1 MGGAA
6 THLRLV
12 VDDDVAHGAA
22 VLAGRQHAADGVE
35 HGGVLAHRHLTRERV
50 DGLVHARHLERL
62 GLDDRTVVPLVQ
74 EVAVLAVQRGL
85 VRLAGA
91 GAQQKV
97 LVVLVI
103 ENASVRLPSTHVA
116 RRTTHL
122 RAGSRQVDLDLR
134 VGAEV
139 RTCCVWAARQNVPPR
154 GGPTGRAARLRN
166 AIKKVSEVL
175 RAVYLRRAN
184 AP

>member
-22 VLAGRQHAADGVE
+22 VLARRQHAADGVE
-35 HGGVLAHRHLTRERV
+35 HGGVLADGDLAAQRV

-62 GLDDRTVVPLVQ
+62 GLDDGAIVALVQ

-91 GAQQKV
+91 RAQQQV

-103 ENASVRLPSTHVA
+103 ENASKRLPSTHVA

-122 RAGSRQVDLDLR
+122 RAGSRQVDLDALR
-134 VGAEV
+134 QHPQVGLHA
-139 RTCCVWAARQNVPPR
+139 C
-154 GGPTGRAARLRN
+154 
-166 AIKKVSEVL
+166 
-175 RAVYLRRAN
+175 
-184 AP
+184 